1 MNVAYLST
9 RKRETEVIAG
19 MSELLCGTRVARNK
33 GTEGK
38 RETVRPILIKT
49 ACKNERLLIQGYS
62 WQLASV

>member
-38 RETVRPILIKT
+38 RETVRPILIILHNIT
-49 ACKNERLLIQGYS
+49 LYITYLNHIRQ
-62 WQLASV
+62 